1 MRQIQGVEDKTM
13 TRPVADLL
21 MTTVKVIVPMVIAIG
36 LLAGCTS
43 TNTASPTVTVTSTVA
58 ATPTVTAT
66 PTMNPTPLVTATTRV
81 PLSTRLLTGTFAV
94 PSGFLVASINP
105 LVPAD
110 AAPFGEVDASVTSPG
125 GVAYGVVFSPT
136 VVPCDYA
143 ACTST
148 TTTLAVGDAAPASAQ
163 VTIDPG
169 LGTPAQCG
177 YNSDAGEV
185 GCDAI
190 SGKEYISVRGTG
202 SGISTAD
209 AVVILRAALAHLS
222 QSVG

>member
-1 MRQIQGVEDKTM
+1 MAAPGV
-13 TRPVADLL
+13 L
-21 MTTVKVIVPMVIAIG
+21 VPYHWSAVGWYPHGLAPGAIG
-36 LLAGCTS
+36 
-43 TNTASPTVTVTSTVA
+43 P
-58 ATPTVTAT
+58 
-66 PTMNPTPLVTATTRV
+66 
-81 PLSTRLLTGTFAV
+81 
-94 PSGFLVASINP
+94 
-105 LVPAD
+105 
-110 AAPFGEVDASVTSPG
+110 PFGEVDASVTSPG
-125 GVAYGVVFSPT
+125 GNTYEVVLSPV

-143 ACTST
+143 ACTSK

-177 YNSDAGEV
+177 YNSDASEV

-190 SGKEYISVRGTG
+190 SGKEYIAVRGTG

-209 AVVILRAALAHLS
+209 AVVVLRAALAYLR

>member
-1 MRQIQGVEDKTM
+1 MSQADGSEDGGIA
-13 TRPVADLL
+13 RPAVGRVA
-21 MTTVKVIVPMVIAIG
+21 KVIVPIGIFIG
-36 LLAGCTS
+36 LIAGCTS
-43 TNTASPTVTVTSTVA
+43 TTIAS
-58 ATPTVTAT
+58 
-66 PTMNPTPLVTATTRV
+66 PLVTATSTKAVTPTLTMNPSPLVTVTTRM

-143 ACTST
+143 ACTSRT
-148 TTTLAVGDAAPASAQ
+148 TALAVGDAAPASVQ

-169 LGTPAQCG
+169 LGAPAQCG
-177 YNSDAGEV
+177 YDSDAGEV

-190 SGKEYISVRGTG
+190 SGKEYIAVRG
-202 SGISTAD
+202 
-209 AVVILRAALAHLS
+209 ILCGTCNWALGNARDRPDTLRRLAAYLES
-222 QSVG
+222 QA

>member
-1 MRQIQGVEDKTM
+1 
-13 TRPVADLL
+13 
-21 MTTVKVIVPMVIAIG
+21 
-36 LLAGCTS
+36 
-43 TNTASPTVTVTSTVA
+43 
-58 ATPTVTAT
+58 
-66 PTMNPTPLVTATTRV
+66 VTATTRV

-94 PSGFLVASINP
+94 PAGFLVASINP

-125 GVAYGVVFSPT
+125 GVAYGVVFSPI

-143 ACTST
+143 ACTSK

-190 SGKEYISVRGTG
+190 SGKEYIAVRGTG

-209 AVVILRAALAHLS
+209 AVVILRAALAYLR
-222 QSVG
+222 QSGG